1 MSQFSSRIWREFPQ
15 RYRFEAS
22 KFKKS
27 GKTYFPPRDIEPE
40 TGDTEQETV
49 RLPDTGKVATYT
61 VIRVGPSD
69 FTDEVPY
76 ALAVV
81 EVEGGVRLMAQLV
94 DVPLENIETGLP
106 VRLEFRKIYQ
116 EGEAGIICYGHKAV
130 PA

>member
-1 MSQFSSRIWREFPQ
+1 MPSARYTREIPQ
-15 RYRFEAS
+15 RYRLEA
-22 KFKKS
+22 
-27 GKTYFPPRDIEPE
+27 GKCSSCGKIYYPPRRVCAACGGREFE
-40 TGDTEQETV
+40 NV
-49 RLPDTGKVATYT
+49 KLPDTGKVATYT

-76 ALAVV
+76 ALAIV
-81 EVEGGVRLMAQLV
+81 EVEGGVRLMVQLV
-94 DVPLENIETGLP
+94 DVPLENIETGMP